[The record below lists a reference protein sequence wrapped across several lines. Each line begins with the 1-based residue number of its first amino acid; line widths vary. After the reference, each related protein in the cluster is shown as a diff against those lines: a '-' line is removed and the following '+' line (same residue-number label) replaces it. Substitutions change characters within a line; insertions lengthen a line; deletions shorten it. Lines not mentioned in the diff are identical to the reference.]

1 MLTKPEIDTQW
12 DTIKEAIQE
21 RWQTLGGEELDEA
34 RSSPGRLAGVIQQRT
49 GERRDEIEAYLDL
62 VANGDGWIAQQAVQ
76 KSVVQ
81 YPLSGIMVAFAGGFI
96 LATIVTA
103 SCTRSR

>member
-21 RWQTLGGEELDEA
+21 RWETLGGEELDEA

-49 GERRDEIEAYLDL
+49 GESRDEIEAYLNR
-62 VANGDGWIAQQAVQ
+62 VAHGNGWISHRAVRQ
-76 KSVVQ
+76 SVAQ
-81 YPLSGIMVAFAGGFI
+81 YPLSGIVVAFAGGFI
-96 LATIVTA
+96 LGTIVTA